1 MTLIVVDYKA
11 PFGVG
16 LPSVGDMTEFG
27 AVDVSALR
35 EGRTETFHAKDGF
48 ESGHPDTIRGS
59 RGGRQGYETI

>member
-1 MTLIVVDYKA
+1 
-11 PFGVG
+11 
-16 LPSVGDMTEFG
+16 MTEFG
-27 AVDVSALR
+27 AVDVNALR